1 MATGINIDGKAVN
14 VNDQVSIIAK
24 VVSVSGSGSLATVTV
39 QFPLAAGTNSVQAN
53 DAQAV
58 FQPADATHVARGING
73 QPYGALRD
81 DITVLGTV
89 TAISGSGVT
98 ALLTVTLKS
107 SGNSIT
113 GVPAGAVHSFA
124 TV

>member
-1 MATGINIDGKAVN
+1 MSTGINIDGKTVS
-14 VNDQVSIIAK
+14 VNDQVSIIGK

-39 QFPLAAGTNSVQAN
+39 QFPLAASTNTAKGYDCQSVEFPVDGNHTARSIFGNAFGTA
-53 DAQAV
+53 
-58 FQPADATHVARGING
+58 G
-73 QPYGALRD
+73 D
-81 DITVLGTV
+81 DITVMGTV
-89 TAISGSGVT
+89 TAISGSGIT